1 VVVLP
6 FKLKFTEPL
15 NLAWMLLKPCGA
27 VTIELVSVR
36 GAIGGEVFGYCFAM
50 RSAVTSKLVS
60 VRGAIGRLVFGY
72 CFAMRGAVAGNFGLV
87 SCVVG
92 RLAFVY
98 SFALRGAVGWA
109 GVGPA
114 RLRFHDSIS

>member
-1 VVVLP
+1 MVVSP

-15 NLAWMLLKPCGA
+15 DLAWMLLKPCGA
-27 VTIELVSVR
+27 VTSKLVSVR
-36 GAIGGEVFGYCFAM
+36 GIIGGEVFDHCFAM
-50 RSAVTSKLVS
+50 RGAVTSELVS

-92 RLAFVY
+92 RLAFVD
-98 SFALRGAVGWA
+98 SFALRGAVGWE
-109 GVGPA
+109 GVGPG
-114 RLRFHDSIS
+114 RLRLHDSIS